1 MTKYHPKIT
10 RKIFQTGKY
19 SYIITIPKDLI
30 RYLGWQKGDSIEM
43 DVDKAGKK
51 LLISKFKF

>member
-1 MTKYHPKIT
+1 MNPTRIT

-30 RYLGWQKGDSIEM
+30 KMLGWQRGEIVEINM
-43 DVDKAGKK
+43 DQKK
-51 LLISKFKF
+51 RRLTVERFKF